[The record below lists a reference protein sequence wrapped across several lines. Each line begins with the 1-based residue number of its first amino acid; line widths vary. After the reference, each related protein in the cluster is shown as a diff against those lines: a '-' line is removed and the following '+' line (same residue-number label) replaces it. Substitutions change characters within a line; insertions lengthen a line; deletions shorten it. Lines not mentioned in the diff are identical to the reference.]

1 MRLYPP
7 VVREIQRATRR
18 AVSATNRKELAV
30 HVKDASE
37 QLRRELRRTEVE
49 LHEYMTK
56 AVAVRKELRDLLHQ
70 LNEVTE
76 AKLAELKPEATP
88 TTNLSGED
96 Q

>member
-7 VVREIQRATRR
+7 TKRAIQQTTRR
-18 AVSATNRKELAV
+18 AVSATNRQELAA

-37 QLRRELRRTEVE
+37 QLRRELRRAEVE
-49 LHEYMTK
+49 LHECMTK
-56 AVAVRKELRDLLHQ
+56 AVAVREELRDLLHQ
-70 LNEVTE
+70 LNEVTK
-76 AKLAELKPEATP
+76 AKLAELKPEAP

>member
-7 VVREIQRATRR
+7 VVREIQRTTRQ
-18 AVSATNRKELAV
+18 AASATNRRELAI

-56 AVAVRKELRDLLHQ
+56 AVAVREELRDLLHQ
-70 LNEVTE
+70 LNEVTK
-76 AKLAELKPEATP
+76 AKLAELKPEAP